1 MILSLPYKKAATP
14 FTRRDREAYS
24 IFLKVMNT
32 QCFES
37 ERVVPA
43 QSEEIILQS
52 LALRRYQLLS
62 SPFQGA
68 SEGRGA
74 LLG

>member
-1 MILSLPYKKAATP
+1 MGYEKSGHP
-14 FTRRDREAYS
+14 FHKEGPRG
-24 IFLKVMNT
+24 IFDCLKVMNT

-52 LALRRYQLLS
+52 LALRRSQLLS